1 MQELLLAE
9 SELGDRLRAW
19 LDEQPSQAFVLSLER
34 QNDGQVRLSPIPE
47 INPDVLAQLRV
58 TIAKY
63 HETLMNLS

>member
-1 MQELLLAE
+1 MSELLLAE
-9 SELGDRLRAW
+9 HELGEQLRAW

-34 QNDGQVRLSPIPE
+34 QANGQVLLRSIPE